1 MTLIIRQLVIRGEVV
16 EDTARYGGEQPL
28 NLEQV
33 KELIDAAKKEMERE
47 YQEKIS
53 QMLDYSVSR

>member
-16 EDTARYGGEQPL
+16 EDTANYGREQQL
-28 NLEQV
+28 SMEKV
-33 KELIDAAKKEMERE
+33 KELIDTAKKEIERE

-53 QMLDYSVSR
+53 QMMDYSVSR